1 MDKCIR
7 CSIPIIR
14 GMKYITLVKDDQI
27 AYMCE
32 QCYLETTKEQQKQAQ
47 NAKKQ

>member
-7 CSIPIIR
+7 CSMPIIR
-14 GMKYITLVKDDQI
+14 GMKYITLAKDDQI

-32 QCYLETTKEQQKQAQ
+32 ECYQETSKEQK
-47 NAKKQ
+47 